1 MDKRRWL
8 PAPMDAFPTGE
19 TAAPRLRVLVAR
31 DSRLS
36 TCDAMVRGLERAME
50 GCEIVEAFSVE
61 GALSTAESSGPF
73 DVCLVC
79 LDLPPAP
86 RGGSRLAEELM
97 ADGHAVV
104 LITRS
109 LRWLPAGDQAL
120 RSLPWVTPEADTR
133 AVLEAIQT
141 AIDTIDARDEPASA
155 DASHG
160 VPPPPPRAPHPSW
173 SAIDF

>member
-8 PAPMDAFPTGE
+8 GAPMDAFPTGE
-19 TAAPRLRVLVAR
+19 LSAPPLRVLVAR

-36 TCDAMVRGLERAME
+36 TCDAMVSGLERTLE

-61 GALSTAESSGPF
+61 GALGMARSNGPF

-86 RGGSRLAEELM
+86 RGGCRLAEELM
-97 ADGHAVV
+97 ADGQAVV

-120 RSLPWVTPEADTR
+120 RSLPWVTPEASLD
-133 AVLEAIQT
+133 AVREAIQT
-141 AIDTIDARDEPASA
+141 AIDARAPASA
-155 DASHG
+155 PPASHG